1 MANEPNNAEEQLK
14 QYAEDRRQ
22 MVPGEIHPATRNM
35 LQGEVARTYG
45 AQTQKRA
52 PVRMRWLPALVWIL
66 ILGAIPLFF
75 LPRNPE
81 SKKSQE
87 ALPAKENEVVL
98 PSQSQPGEAPI
109 ELSDTAT
116 PVLPPAIA
124 PVTAPIEKDMPVAEK
139 AKTAAP
145 VAREELAADSGRD
158 VSVQKANARNMV
170 PQKLETRQISPT
182 AGVTPASATA
192 PAPVALSAE
201 AAANNQRLS
210 FVNIKATPQALNN
223 FQMEQTGAR
232 IKVLDADGSV
242 YPGRA
247 LTNGTFHVAG
257 MNKTLNKPVVFT
269 GQVTVANSPVS
280 NLNVQDIASN
290 YRAQNV
296 QAFQN
301 VQNQSVLNNN
311 AANVS
316 QDVRVQGQAT
326 VGSVQYK
333 IDAQARPTQ

>member
-45 AQTQKRA
+45 TQAQKRA
-52 PVRMRWLPALVWIL
+52 PAPMRWLPALVWIL

-75 LPRNPE
+75 LPRSPE
-81 SKKSQE
+81 TKKMQE
-87 ALPAKENEVVL
+87 VSPAKENEVVL
-98 PSQSQPGEAPI
+98 PTQSKPGEAPI

-124 PVTAPIEKDMPVAEK
+124 PVTAPPEKDTLTVEK
-139 AKTAAP
+139 AKVTREEVVVAPASAAAP
-145 VAREELAADSGRD
+145 TPTSARD
-158 VSVQKANARNMV
+158 ANFLRARSMD
-170 PQKLETRQISPT
+170 KMETRQISPT
-182 AGVTPASATA
+182 AGAASAD
-192 PAPVALSAE
+192 
-201 AAANNQRLS
+201 AAASNQRLS
-210 FVNIKATPQALNN
+210 FVNVKATPQALNN
-223 FQMEQTGAR
+223 FQIEQVGAR

-247 LTNGTFHVAG
+247 LTNGTIHVAG

-280 NLNVQDIASN
+280 NLNVQDLVSN

-311 AANVS
+311 NAANVS
-316 QDVRVQGQAT
+316 QDVRLQGQAT

-333 IDAQARPTQ
+333 IDAQATPTQ

>member
-45 AQTQKRA
+45 TQAQKRA

-75 LPRNPE
+75 LPRSPE

-98 PSQSQPGEAPI
+98 PTESKPGAAPI

-116 PVLPPAIA
+116 PVKPPALA
-124 PVTAPIEKDMPVAEK
+124 PATEPAEKDASVAEK
-139 AKTAAP
+139 AQVVVPVTREEVAVAPASAAAPAPTAARDANLLR
-145 VAREELAADSGRD
+145 AR
-158 VSVQKANARNMV
+158 SVEKM
-170 PQKLETRQISPT
+170 ETRQISAT
-182 AGVTPASATA
+182 AATGSASAD
-192 PAPVALSAE
+192 

-223 FQMEQTGAR
+223 FQIEQTGAR

-247 LTNGTFHVAG
+247 LTNGTISVAG

-280 NLNVQDIASN
+280 NLNVQDLANN

-296 QAFQN
+296 QNFQNN

-311 AANVS
+311 ASNVS
-316 QDVRVQGQAT
+316 QDVRLQGQAT

-333 IDAQARPTQ
+333 IDAQATPTQ

>member
-1 MANEPNNAEEQLK
+1 MANEPSNAEEQLK

-45 AQTQKRA
+45 TQAQKRA
-52 PVRMRWLPALVWIL
+52 PLRMRWLPALVWIL
-66 ILGAIPLFF
+66 ILGAIPMFF

-81 SKKSQE
+81 TKVQE
-87 ALPAKENEVVL
+87 VAPAKENEVTL
-98 PSQSQPGEAPI
+98 PTQSKPGEAPI
-109 ELSDTAT
+109 DLSDAAK
-116 PVLPPAIA
+116 PALPPAIA
-124 PVTAPIEKDMPVAEK
+124 PVTVPAEKDTSIAEK
-139 AKTAAP
+139 AKDA
-145 VAREELAADSGRD
+145 VASREELAAPDERD
-158 VSVQKANARNMV
+158 VSVRKVTERTSV
-170 PQKLETRQISPT
+170 SPKTEKRQISAT
-182 AGVTPASATA
+182 AGVTPAAVPTDT
-192 PAPVALSAE
+192 
-201 AAANNQRLS
+201 AANRMS

-242 YPGRA
+242 YPGLA
-247 LTNGTFHVAG
+247 FTNGTIHVAG

-280 NLNVQDIASN
+280 NLNVQDLVSN

-311 AANVS
+311 NAANVS
-316 QDVRVQGQAT
+316 QDVRLQGQAT

-333 IDAQARPTQ
+333 IDAQATPTQ